1 MAKRLKIELTPEQE
15 STLRMWTQA
24 GKTEQRLAQRANVIL
39 YSAQGLKVQEVS
51 ERSGISAQNLTKWK
65 RRFIEMGLE
74 GLKDVRRPGRPQRIS
89 PRERLRVTE
98 LATSTPPK
106 GRSSWTVR
114 DLARESGLSATTV
127 HRILSEGKLKPHKVE
142 YWCGRSPDPEFEEKQ
157 AAILGLYLDPPDNAL
172 VLCVDEKS
180 QIQALDRTQPQL
192 PMRPGNPR
200 RQTATYKRNGTTCLL
215 AALSVHD
222 GEITARCRDKNDHQ
236 TFLGFLKALYRK
248 YPGKELYVICDNLS
262 VHKHQG
268 VRAWAKKRR
277 RLTILFTPTY
287 ASWLNQVEIFFNI
300 FTKAVLKGAVW
311 NSKKELIDQTMFYI
325 RKYNE
330 EAKPFA
336 WTYTGKPLTV

>member
-1 MAKRLKIELTPEQE
+1 MARRLEIELTMEQS

-39 YSAQGLKVQEVS
+39 HSAQGLTVREVS
-51 ERSGISAQNLTKWK
+51 KRSGISPQNLTKWK
-65 RRFIEMGLE
+65 KRFIEMGID
-74 GLKDVRRPGRPQRIS
+74 GLMDERRPGRPKTIS
-89 PRERLRVTE
+89 PKQRLRVTE
-98 LATSTPPK
+98 LATSKPPK

-114 DLARESGLSATTV
+114 SLAEHSGLSATTV
-127 HRILSEGKLKPHKVE
+127 HRILNEGQLKPHKVE
-142 YWCGRSPDPEFEEKQ
+142 YWRGRSPDPEFEKKQ
-157 AAILGLYLDPPDNAL
+157 AAILGLYLEPPDNAL

-192 PMRPGNPR
+192 PMRPGNLR
-200 RQTATYKRNGTTCLL
+200 RQTASYKRNGTTCLL

-236 TFLGFLKALYRK
+236 SFLSFLKTLYRK
-248 YPGKELYVICDNLS
+248 YPGKQLFVICDNLS
-262 VHKHQG
+262 VHKHHE
-268 VRAWAKKRR
+268 VKAWAEKRR
-277 RLTILFTPTY
+277 RLTIMLTPTY

-311 NSKKELIDQTMFYI
+311 VSKKQLIDQSMFYI

-330 EAKPFA
+330 EARPFA
-336 WTYTGKPLTV
+336 WTYIE